1 MDKNRNNTPYEIIG
15 EMSRDVFGTILRA
28 RVPGAVQ
35 EITLHALSPAITEAP
50 GVTGML
56 QDVAQTAKG
65 LDHPNVAQIL
75 AFDSSFSNGAVV
87 MGDMPGGSL
96 SHAIVTGIN
105 KDTTRSEA
113 IIMQLSSG
121 MSYLHRNQII
131 LHSLTPSNILFDKN
145 GIARLCPVVT
155 GKLLSMAGVDD
166 IPAMRMA
173 VSQSAYCAPEL
184 RQGGKGTVR
193 TDIFSLGLIFYDILR
208 GATHEAYGMQFS
220 GLDESALQNIEPHWQ
235 EILTKCLAF
244 APQDRYQ
251 DIDELFKAIR
261 EHIGQRQVQAFKPTS
276 LFDGE
281 TSARPFFRPMSSGQ
295 APGQVVRT
303 SAEFRPNLP
312 SVMPGASHPTPRA
325 EMSPQS
331 RMDASKLTRQETRRD
346 DAPWS
351 NPSTSYAQSE
361 RFGSYDRSDLSPSD
375 AYQSHAPQSGTQYFG
390 PDQSPLAT
398 KSPGYF
404 NARKAWLEQ
413 IKRKRTVLIGALLVL
428 LVILIIIAIVIV
440 KCGGPTKDDQLDE
453 ELGQSPV
460 ITFSLPAGDILPLET
475 QEAPIEEPEN
485 NDTPPN
491 DENEGNTKNPPVDEE
506 QTHTQTDPQ
515 TFSPISTMIRP
526 VDGMEMVFVPAG
538 PFIMGSNDV
547 TNEKPERE
555 VYLDAYWIDKYEVS
569 NAQYAKCVEAGG
581 CKARVANNSSKR
593 VSYYGNSDFNDY
605 PVIWVDWNQ
614 ASAYCEWAG
623 GKLPT
628 EAQWEKA
635 ARGLNRN
642 EYPWGNESPIC
653 DLANY
658 NQGSNNEPKH
668 CIGDTT
674 AVGSSPGGASYY
686 GVMDMAGNVWEWVRD
701 WYALYNTSEINNPTG
716 PSTGLDSKVI
726 RGGSWGNDSKEIR
739 SAFRHIQNPVEGT
752 AFIGFRCVFPAD

>member
-1 MDKNRNNTPYEIIG
+1 
-15 EMSRDVFGTILRA
+15 
-28 RVPGAVQ
+28 
-35 EITLHALSPAITEAP
+35 
-50 GVTGML
+50 
-56 QDVAQTAKG
+56 
-65 LDHPNVAQIL
+65 
-75 AFDSSFSNGAVV
+75 
-87 MGDMPGGSL
+87 
-96 SHAIVTGIN
+96 
-105 KDTTRSEA
+105 
-113 IIMQLSSG
+113 
-121 MSYLHRNQII
+121 
-131 LHSLTPSNILFDKN
+131 
-145 GIARLCPVVT
+145 
-155 GKLLSMAGVDD
+155 
-166 IPAMRMA
+166 
-173 VSQSAYCAPEL
+173 
-184 RQGGKGTVR
+184 
-193 TDIFSLGLIFYDILR
+193 
-208 GATHEAYGMQFS
+208 
-220 GLDESALQNIEPHWQ
+220 
-235 EILTKCLAF
+235 
-244 APQDRYQ
+244 
-251 DIDELFKAIR
+251 
-261 EHIGQRQVQAFKPTS
+261 
-276 LFDGE
+276 
-281 TSARPFFRPMSSGQ
+281 
-295 APGQVVRT
+295 
-303 SAEFRPNLP
+303 
-312 SVMPGASHPTPRA
+312 
-325 EMSPQS
+325 
-331 RMDASKLTRQETRRD
+331 
-346 DAPWS
+346 
-351 NPSTSYAQSE
+351 
-361 RFGSYDRSDLSPSD
+361 
-375 AYQSHAPQSGTQYFG
+375 
-390 PDQSPLAT
+390 
-398 KSPGYF
+398 
-404 NARKAWLEQ
+404 
-413 IKRKRTVLIGALLVL
+413 
-428 LVILIIIAIVIV
+428 
-440 KCGGPTKDDQLDE
+440 
-453 ELGQSPV
+453 
-460 ITFSLPAGDILPLET
+460 
-475 QEAPIEEPEN
+475 
-485 NDTPPN
+485 
-491 DENEGNTKNPPVDEE
+491 
-506 QTHTQTDPQ
+506 
-515 TFSPISTMIRP
+515 
-526 VDGMEMVFVPAG
+526 MEMVFVPAG